1 MLNFRN
7 KFVKPNNVKPNNVNP
22 NDIYKYDFINLE
34 AKENIEKNIKET
46 KIFINEYLLPII
58 DSTGEKLEG
67 NIFML
72 HETTTY
78 TNAFFD
84 KQVNFIL
91 ASSKQNINN
100 VLEIGFN
107 AGFSALLMLISN
119 PNLKITCVD
128 ICSHEYTILCFKKMK
143 EIFGDRINILCGS
156 SVDVLPKLI
165 GEQYDMIHI
174 DGCHLVNIAEIDIK
188 NSLQLCKS
196 GTILIMDDTDN
207 IELLKVWLRYSI
219 SYKLLSFY
227 KGNFVDTKFHNI
239 KIYP

>member
-7 KFVKPNNVKPNNVNP
+7 KIIKPNIRQPNIRQP
-22 NDIYKYDFINLE
+22 NDIHKYDFIDLE
-34 AKENIEKNIKET
+34 TKENIEKNIKET
-46 KIFINEYLLPII
+46 KNFINEHLLPII
-58 DSTGEKLEG
+58 NSTGEKLEG

-91 ASSKQNINN
+91 ASSKQNVNN

-128 ICSHEYTILCFKKMK
+128 ICSHKYTLLCFNKMK

-156 SVDVLPKLI
+156 SVDVLPRLI
-165 GEQYDMIHI
+165 GNQYDMIHI

-188 NSLQLCKS
+188 NSLKLCKS

-207 IELLKVWLRYSI
+207 IELLKVWLKYSF
-219 SYKLLSFY
+219 SYKLISFY
-227 KGNFVDTKFHNI
+227 RGNFVDTKFHNI
-239 KIYP
+239 KVYP